1 MPKRYGCW
9 GVCADVTVQGA
20 GHMVPTYKPGFAL
33 ALFTK
38 FINNEEF

>member
-1 MPKRYGCW
+1 M
-9 GVCADVTVQGA
+9 CADVTVQAA

>member
-1 MPKRYGCW
+1 MAFHGIDIIVPA
-9 GVCADVTVQGA
+9 V
-20 GHMVPTYKPGFAL
+20 VPTYKPGFAL